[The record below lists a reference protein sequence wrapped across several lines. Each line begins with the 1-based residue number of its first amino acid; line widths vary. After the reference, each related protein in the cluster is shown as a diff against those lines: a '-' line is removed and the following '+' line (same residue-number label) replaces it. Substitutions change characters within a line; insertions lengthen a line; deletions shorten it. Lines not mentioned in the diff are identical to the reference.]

1 MLIRRISKTRLRW
14 PANALLCGAG
24 ITAIEY
30 LCGCIWN
37 RRYAVWDYRK
47 EPLHVNGQI
56 CLRFSVVWCLLSSVM
71 LHIYRIIDHRK
82 RPD

>member
-24 ITAIEY
+24 ITVIEY

-37 RRYAVWDYRK
+37 RRYGVWDYRK
-47 EPLHVNGQI
+47 EPLNCKGQI
-56 CLRFSVVWCLLSSVM
+56 CLRFSALWCLISSAALQVC
-71 LHIYRIIDHRK
+71 RIVDERK
-82 RPD
+82 HPD